1 MTRREGCDRR
11 TCEAWVRGKA
21 LDVAGPQRAEPVDG
35 RGEVEA
41 VLRIYGV
48 LVFLSHGFKG
58 PAGASGSGF
67 WGRRKGARLV
77 STFGSDTRK
86 EGALTKSRTWM
97 SQYHCIVAGRRD
109 E

>member
-1 MTRREGCDRR
+1 M
-11 TCEAWVRGKA
+11 RGKA

-48 LVFLSHGFKG
+48 VVFLSHGFKG
-58 PAGASGSGF
+58 QQERRGPGF
-67 WGRRKGARLV
+67 WGRRNGARLV

-86 EGALTKSRTWM
+86 EGALTKSRTW
-97 SQYHCIVAGRRD
+97 D
-109 E
+109 ESVSLHRCRQM